1 MPAPRTI
8 LLTGITG
15 FIARHCAVQ
24 MLNAGHSLR
33 ATLRDPAKGDALR
46 ADLRPHLTDPAALDR
61 LSLHRADLTAD
72 DGWSQAAA
80 GADVLVHTAS
90 PFPIAQPRNPDD
102 LIRPAVDGTLRA
114 LRAAHAAGVS
124 RVVLTSSCAAILQDG
139 RRTEH
144 SEADWCDTNAPTTT
158 PYAQSKT
165 LAERAAWDFAAA
177 NNLAL
182 TTVNPGLVLGPP
194 IGAEA
199 GSSVS
204 VIRRIL
210 SGKDPLQP
218 PLGLPVVDVRDVAQ
232 MHLKAVED
240 PTLAGSR
247 FIASAGSLSF
257 AQMAQILRTAY
268 PDRRIAQ
275 RVAPVWMI
283 RLLAPFDAEIRA
295 ILPKLGYIDTVSN
308 LQAVSRMTMRFIP
321 PAEALLATARWVMR

>member
-61 LSLHRADLTAD
+61 LTLHKADLTAD
-72 DGWSQAAA
+72 EGWSQAAA

-90 PFPIAQPRNPDD
+90 PFPIAQPKNADD

-114 LRAAHAAGVS
+114 LRAAHAAGIT
-124 RVVLTSSCAAILQDG
+124 RVVLTSSCVAILQDG

-144 SEADWCDTNAPTTT
+144 TEADWCDPKSPTAT
-158 PYAQSKT
+158 PYALSKT
-165 LAERAAWDFAAA
+165 LAERAAWDFASA
-177 NNLAL
+177 NALAL

-204 VIRRIL
+204 VIRRLL
-210 SGKDPLQP
+210 SGKDPMQP
-218 PLGLPVVDVRDVAQ
+218 PIGLPVVDVRDVAR
-232 MHLKAVED
+232 MHVKAVED
-240 PTLAGSR
+240 PGLAGSR

-257 AQMAQILRTAY
+257 VEMAQILRTAY
-268 PDRRIAQ
+268 PDRRIA
-275 RVAPVWMI
+275 RHVAPAWMI
-283 RLLAPFDAEIRA
+283 RLMAPFDAEIRT
-295 ILPKLGYIDTVSN
+295 ILPKLGYVETVSN
-308 LQAVSRMTMRFIP
+308 AQAVSRMDMRFIP

>member
-61 LSLHRADLTAD
+61 LTLHKADLTAD
-72 DGWSQAAA
+72 EGWSQAAA
-80 GADVLVHTAS
+80 GADVQVHTAS
-90 PFPIAQPRNPDD
+90 PFPIAQPKNADD

-114 LRAAHAAGVS
+114 LRAAHAAGIT
-124 RVVLTSSCAAILQDG
+124 RVVLTSSCVAILQDG

-144 SEADWCDTNAPTTT
+144 TEADWCDPKSPTAT
-158 PYAQSKT
+158 PYALSKT
-165 LAERAAWDFAAA
+165 LAERAAWDFASA
-177 NNLAL
+177 NALAL

-204 VIRRIL
+204 VIRRLL
-210 SGKDPLQP
+210 SGKDPMQP
-218 PLGLPVVDVRDVAQ
+218 PIGLPVVDVRDVAR
-232 MHLKAVED
+232 MHVKAVED
-240 PTLAGSR
+240 PGLAGSR

-257 AQMAQILRTAY
+257 VEMAQILRTAY
-268 PDRRIAQ
+268 PDRRIA
-275 RVAPVWMI
+275 RHVAPAWMI
-283 RLLAPFDAEIRA
+283 RLMAPFDAEIRT
-295 ILPKLGYIDTVSN
+295 ILPKLGYVETVSN
-308 LQAVSRMTMRFIP
+308 AQAVSRMDMRFIP

>member
-61 LSLHRADLTAD
+61 LTLHKADLTAD
-72 DGWSQAAA
+72 DGWAEAAV

-90 PFPIAQPRNPDD
+90 PFPIAQPKNPDD

-114 LRAAHAAGVS
+114 LRAAHAAGIA
-124 RVVLTSSCAAILQDG
+124 RVVLTSSCVAILQDG

-144 SEADWCDTNAPTTT
+144 TEADWCDTASPTAT
-158 PYAQSKT
+158 PYALSKT
-165 LAERAAWDFAAA
+165 LAERAAWEFAKA
-177 NNLAL
+177 NDLAL

-194 IGAEA
+194 IGTEA

-204 VIRRIL
+204 VVRRLL
-210 SGKDPLQP
+210 SAKDPMQP
-218 PLGLPVVDVRDVAQ
+218 PIGLPVVDVRDVAL

-240 PTLAGSR
+240 PALAGSR

-257 AQMAQILRTAY
+257 VEMGLILRAAY
-268 PDRRIAQ
+268 PDRRIA
-275 RVAPVWMI
+275 RHVAPAWMI
-283 RLLAPFDAEIRA
+283 RMMAPFDPEIRS
-295 ILPKLGYIDTVSN
+295 ILPKLGYVETASN
-308 LQAVSRMTMRFIP
+308 AQAVTRMGMRFIP
-321 PAEALLATARWVMR
+321 PAEALLATARWVRG